1 MRPLARTRDS
11 LDQQIAG
18 HRKWHRFRHI
28 SGSDAL
34 RGCETRT
41 TKRHPECVHVL
52 RAARDSPGRR
62 NGCFRYAP
70 RTLAPH
76 DYSAVFRD
84 RRLAVILLLGFSS
97 GLPLALTGGT
107 LQAWMTVE
115 GVDLATIGIFTL
127 VGIPYTWKFVW
138 APLMDRFVPPFLGR
152 RRGWLF
158 VTQLVLAAL
167 IASMACSS
175 PKADLAWLA
184 LLAVMV
190 AFASASQDIVFDA
203 YRTDVSSAEQRG
215 LAAAFTVV
223 GYRVAMLTSGAAALV
238 LVAGSG
244 FIPALGWQDTY
255 LVMAGLMGIGAAA
268 TLWGPE
274 PTSGAPPPRTLD
286 EAVWAPLR
294 EFFSRPGAGALLA
307 LIVLYKLG
315 DAFAGSL
322 TTAFLLRGV
331 GFPLDDVGYV
341 NKGMGLA
348 ATIFGALFGGAL
360 MVRLGL
366 YRALLVFGVLQAVS
380 NLGFMALAAA
390 GKSYPMMFFAVG
402 FENLTGGMGTAAFVA
417 LLMALCDRRFTAT
430 QYALLSALASFGR
443 VYVGPAA
450 GYATDPKYLGLTWT
464 VFFFLTFLVALP
476 GLALLWWKRETLRA
490 L

>member
-1 MRPLARTRDS
+1 MP
-11 LDQQIAG
+11 
-18 HRKWHRFRHI
+18 
-28 SGSDAL
+28 
-34 RGCETRT
+34 
-41 TKRHPECVHVL
+41 
-52 RAARDSPGRR
+52 AAS
-62 NGCFRYAP
+62 
-70 RTLAPH
+70 
-76 DYSAVFRD
+76 YSAVFRD
-84 RRLAVILLLGFSS
+84 RRLAVILLLGFAS

-115 GVDLATIGIFTL
+115 GVDLSTIGIFTL
-127 VGIPYTWKFVW
+127 VGLPYTWKFLW

-152 RRGWLF
+152 RRGWLL
-158 VTQLVLAAL
+158 VTQLSLAAL
-167 IASMACSS
+167 IAAMAFAS
-175 PKADLAWLA
+175 PRGDLAWLA
-184 LLAVMV
+184 LLAVAV

-203 YRTDVSSAEQRG
+203 YRTDVAKPEQRG

-244 FIPALGWQDTY
+244 FIPALGWKNTY
-255 LVMAGLMGIGAAA
+255 LVMAGLMGLGALA

-274 PTSGAPPPRTLD
+274 PEVAAPPPRSLD

-294 EFFSRPGAGALLA
+294 EFFSRNGAWVLLA

-322 TTAFLLRGV
+322 TTAFLLRGA
-331 GFPLDDVGYV
+331 GFALDDVGYV

-366 YRALLVFGVLQAVS
+366 YRALMAFGVLQAVS
-380 NLGFMALAAA
+380 NLAFMALAGA
-390 GKSYPMMFFAVG
+390 GKSWPLMVFAVG
-402 FENLTGGMGTAAFVA
+402 FENLSGGMGTAAFVA
-417 LLMALCDRRFTAT
+417 LLMALCDHRFTAT

-450 GYATDPKYLGLTWT
+450 GYATDPKYLGLSWT
-464 VFFFLTFLVALP
+464 VFFFLTFLLALP
-476 GLALLWWKRETLRA
+476 GLALLWWKRETLKA
-490 L
+490 LG